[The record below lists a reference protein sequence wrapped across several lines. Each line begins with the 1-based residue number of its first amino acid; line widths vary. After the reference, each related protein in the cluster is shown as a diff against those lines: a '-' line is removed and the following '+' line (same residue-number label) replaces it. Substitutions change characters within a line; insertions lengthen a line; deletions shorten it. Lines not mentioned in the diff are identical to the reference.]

1 MEINRESVFSS
12 ALRSLCRSIATI
24 LGIAIGIGIVAL
36 GVGVIVG
43 TDMTPPK
50 ADPLLMPDAKGS
62 RELLPGSSP
71 VILRL
76 DFNGEIGTGHLTGS
90 KIENVLLDS
99 REGIF
104 KGDRVKAI
112 LLHMNTPGGSASDSD
127 TIYRALKAYKQKY
140 NIPIYAYVDGLCA
153 SGGMY
158 IASSADKIYT
168 SHSSIIGSVGVLL
181 GPNFNFADTMTQ
193 YGVKALTL
201 TQGLDKDELNPFRAW
216 KPDEGATLK
225 NIMDTLYDQFV
236 SIVVE
241 ARPKLKKEQL
251 VNTYGARVFIAQEAA
266 QIGYVD
272 AWNSS
277 YYEAVRDLSLAAQI
291 KEDEA
296 YQVIQLTSPRAFFND
311 IAQTMTPVKILN
323 SLLGKKD
330 LSELSGKFLYYYQP

>member
-1 MEINRESVFSS
+1 MEINRESVFAS

-24 LGIAIGIGIVAL
+24 LGIAIGVGFVVLGLGIV
-36 GVGVIVG
+36 VG

-50 ADPLLMPDAKGS
+50 ADPMLMPDASGN
-62 RELLPGSSP
+62 RDLLPGNTP

-76 DFNGEIGTGHLTGS
+76 DFDGEIGIGHLTGS
-90 KIENVLLDS
+90 KIENLLLDS
-99 REGIF
+99 REGMF

-112 LLHMNTPGGSASDSD
+112 LLHLNTPGGSASDSD

-158 IASSADKIYT
+158 IASSADKIYS
-168 SHSSIIGSVGVLL
+168 SHSSVIGSIGVLL
-181 GPNFNFADTMTQ
+181 GPNFNFADTMTKF
-193 YGVKALTL
+193 GIKALTL
-201 TQGLDKDELNPFRAW
+201 TEGLDKDELNPFRAW

-241 ARPKLKKEQL
+241 ARPKITKDQL
-251 VNTYGARVFIAQEAA
+251 VSTYGARVFIAKEAA

-272 AWNSS
+272 AWNSN
-277 YYEAVRDLSLAAQI
+277 YYETVRDLSTAAQI

-296 YQVIQLTSPRAFFND
+296 YQVIQLSPPRAFFNG

-323 SLLGKKD
+323 SFIGKKD